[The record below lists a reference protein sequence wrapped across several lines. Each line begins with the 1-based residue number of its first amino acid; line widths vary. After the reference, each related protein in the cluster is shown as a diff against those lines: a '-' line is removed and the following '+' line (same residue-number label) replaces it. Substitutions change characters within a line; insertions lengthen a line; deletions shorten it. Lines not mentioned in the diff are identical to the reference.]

1 MSAAVRLVRQKI
13 IASPRPLACRMR
25 ETISGLSIEW
35 ARKTCCE
42 VLATVAPSPSGE
54 VARMCVGCDM

>member
-13 IASPRPLACRMR
+13 IARPRPSACRMR
-25 ETISGLSIEW
+25 ATISGLSMEW
-35 ARKTCCE
+35 ARKMCW
-42 VLATVAPSPSGE
+42 VVFATVAPSSSGA